1 MNTNQPLVIRRQQ
14 LPKVVATGI
23 NLMALLV
30 GMALIT
36 VGVFG
41 FLELFDYLAGTP
53 PLFRFPLLLLL
64 FVAVAFLATTAAGA
78 MLLKWSVRRVF
89 YQARM
94 GLLGRGTGSRP
105 CCRTSVLAQA
115 RARWLHRAS
124 ESRCPEFPPTER
136 AAAERP
142 PPRRVHFLP
151 NFMRQRAIS
160 RGETNGH

>member
-1 MNTNQPLVIRRQQ
+1 MIAPQPRIRRQQ
-14 LPKVVATGI
+14 LPKVVATGF

-53 PLFRFPLLLLL
+53 PIFRFPLLLLA
-64 FVAVAFLATTAAGA
+64 FVGVSFLATTAAGG
-78 MLLKWSVRRVF
+78 MLLRWSVRQIFDRAYLWVVR
-89 YQARM
+89 QQVR
-94 GLLGRGTGSRP
+94 SRP
-105 CCRTSVLAQA
+105 CRSAALATRN

-124 ESRCPEFPPTER
+124 ESSCPEFPPTER